1 MDDPTGYT
9 GALYTVLLMR
19 KAQQKAHGQQS
30 CRAQHAKEIQDAR
43 DLQKPLL
50 VRSKTPAEQL
60 PKLRREVAE
69 NRQRDIHA
77 FPRSLLK
84 QTVLKHHVSTKC
96 TRRIRITKDN
106 PSMGASSHCI
116 KYHSSARSWEGV

>member
-69 NRQRDIHA
+69 NRQWDIHA